1 MKPRWPHL
9 HNGSK
14 KDSVK
19 RKSTELG
26 VRGLGADAGST
37 VQVIV
42 PDTAYPPGLSV
53 LVSDAEMMIPTL
65 DMGWGRSYGQG
76 GSDPCGWS
84 VLAHLV
90 WPVPQPVRAP

>member
-9 HNGSK
+9 RNGSK

-53 LVSDAEMMIPTL
+53 VVSDAEMMIPTL
-65 DMGWGRSYGQG
+65 LTWAGVEVTVEVAVTHVGGVCSHTLFGQYHN
-76 GSDPCGWS
+76 
-84 VLAHLV
+84 L
-90 WPVPQPVRAP
+90 